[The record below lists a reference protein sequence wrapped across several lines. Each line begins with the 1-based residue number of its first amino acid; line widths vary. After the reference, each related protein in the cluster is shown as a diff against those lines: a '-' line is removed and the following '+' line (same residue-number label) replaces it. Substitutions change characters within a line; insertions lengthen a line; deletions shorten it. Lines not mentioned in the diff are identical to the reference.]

1 MQNFTLE
8 SIFDHWTSKVAQGAL
23 MGIAVASGDMT
34 YTLTAAAWGAATLS
48 RQSGKLFNYMIGFA
62 PAALIATLVL

>member
-1 MQNFTLE
+1 MKNLTIE
-8 SIFDHWTSKVAQGAL
+8 SLFDHVVSKVAQGAL

-34 YTLTAAAWGAATLS
+34 YTLTAAAYGAAVLS
-48 RQSGKLFNYMIGFA
+48 RQGGKLFDYMVGFA